1 MLTTLFKK
9 IEIFQPYNIPIQ
21 PLIISKI
28 EKKLPQDIKNE
39 NNANE
44 LNSSPKKVDPNLTE
58 NDNHQNETLSST
70 GEFDKNNEKNIFSSF
85 KTFTCLLSKKRKN
98 SNLVKCSKCNIDDC
112 ESLFETKEELDK
124 HKLTHDKI
132 YKCSHEGC
140 QMKFMHEKNLQ
151 KHCKVHCILIKNY
164 KCPFP
169 GCDKRFTALYNQKIH
184 YRVHTG
190 ERPYKCNICGNNY
203 YDRANYKY
211 HIKTAHNIVDKNEVI
226 CSHGGFCHEFKTKK
240 QKIMHHDK
248 LEKSCRNEK
257 NYIIK
262 LIYNYEKAINYLKN
276 QNDDLSLEEY
286 DEYKEV
292 KTQKNKVEKITA
304 DKDFFDSLFS
314 ANINL

>member
-132 YKCSHEGC
+132 YECKHEGC
-140 QMKFMHEKNLQ
+140 LRSSCMKKICRSIS
-151 KHCKVHCILIKNY
+151 KCI
-164 KCPFP
+164 
-169 GCDKRFTALYNQKIH
+169 A
-184 YRVHTG
+184 
-190 ERPYKCNICGNNY
+190 
-203 YDRANYKY
+203 
-211 HIKTAHNIVDKNEVI
+211 
-226 CSHGGFCHEFKTKK
+226 
-240 QKIMHHDK
+240 
-248 LEKSCRNEK
+248 
-257 NYIIK
+257 
-262 LIYNYEKAINYLKN
+262 
-276 QNDDLSLEEY
+276 
-286 DEYKEV
+286 
-292 KTQKNKVEKITA
+292 
-304 DKDFFDSLFS
+304 FS
-314 ANINL
+314 